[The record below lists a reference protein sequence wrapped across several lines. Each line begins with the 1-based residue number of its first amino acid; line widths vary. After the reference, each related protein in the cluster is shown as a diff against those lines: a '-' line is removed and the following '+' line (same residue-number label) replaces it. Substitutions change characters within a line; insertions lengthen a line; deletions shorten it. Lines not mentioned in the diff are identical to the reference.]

1 MLVALLGSVFVSLEQ
16 HFGAARELA
25 GQTAVAG
32 LVHQEL
38 AVSAGR
44 SLGIQ
49 RELLGLESRVEA
61 EHIPVTA
68 VHSLLHFLLA
78 VHHAALDGVH
88 LARGIANDQR
98 RAVVSFGFLDGLQ
111 GLGLVGAHGDLC
123 HIDIA
128 VAHGD
133 LRKAL
138 LLDFLAGYGKL
149 CNLADVGSLG
159 SLAAGVGIH
168 FGIEHE
174 DVDVL
179 VGRQHVVHA
188 AEADI
193 IGPAVASED
202 PHGLLVQVILVGKDL
217 FDQIA
222 AVAGLELGN
231 QSLGGSLV
239 GLAVAVESTLT
250 IDVNG
255 EKFASVTKRKAGRK
269 KKNATQQYEEILAYR
284 ETHTAQETFEWLGL
298 TKQTYYRRIKE
309 LKKEAEQESH
319 I

>member
-1 MLVALLGSVFVSLEQ
+1 M
-16 HFGAARELA
+16 
-25 GQTAVAG
+25 
-32 LVHQEL
+32 
-38 AVSAGR
+38 
-44 SLGIQ
+44 
-49 RELLGLESRVEA
+49 
-61 EHIPVTA
+61 
-68 VHSLLHFLLA
+68 
-78 VHHAALDGVH
+78 
-88 LARGIANDQR
+88 
-98 RAVVSFGFLDGLQ
+98 
-111 GLGLVGAHGDLC
+111 
-123 HIDIA
+123 
-128 VAHGD
+128 
-133 LRKAL
+133 
-138 LLDFLAGYGKL
+138 
-149 CNLADVGSLG
+149 
-159 SLAAGVGIH
+159 
-168 FGIEHE
+168 
-174 DVDVL
+174 
-179 VGRQHVVHA
+179 VHA

-193 IGPAVASED
+193 IGPAVAAED

-217 FDQIA
+217 LDQIA

-255 EKFASVTKRKAGRK
+255 EKLASVTKRKAGRK